1 MLKQQRQHALTSGL
15 QSSRPPESTQH
26 ERDPESPVG
35 TVAANSS
42 CSTPIPQKNEKEKKK
57 TTAINTSS
65 ALGIPLGGGASVK
78 DQ

>member
-42 CSTPIPQKNEKEKKK
+42 CSTPIPKKLKKK
-57 TTAINTSS
+57 QTTAINTSS